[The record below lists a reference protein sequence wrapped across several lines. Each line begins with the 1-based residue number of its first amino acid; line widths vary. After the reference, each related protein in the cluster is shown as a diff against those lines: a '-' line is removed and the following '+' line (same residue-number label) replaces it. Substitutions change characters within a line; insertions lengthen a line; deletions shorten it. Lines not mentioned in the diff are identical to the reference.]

1 MWEIGKSSVQVI
13 GKLRL
18 KQRNQL
24 GGPFGILGGKQ
35 LGSELANGNGHG
47 KKTRQKYP
55 EDRFDRF
62 DII

>member
-1 MWEIGKSSVQVI
+1 MQVI